1 MLDHK
6 NTLGMS
12 SVNPHSKM
20 IVVGSLN
27 VDNYLYSTNL
37 PHNGK
42 TNFLSSYAKFP
53 GGKGLNQAVG
63 LTKLGHQATLIGC
76 LGSDT
81 DANYLY
87 KELEKYHVTTDGITR
102 IQDTETGQAYI
113 YVETSGDSMISI
125 LPGANTALTPKNRT
139 AKTPIYGCQF
149 LSHSNRNSFV
159 CCKKACEIAQHSGVP
174 IILKPAA
181 IHHIPVNILEK
192 VDFSFPMKMNYWNF
206 NQILVH

>member
-1 MLDHK
+1 MLNKRKEKTALINEAEKLVLDHK

-149 LSHSNRNSFV
+149 CLIQTEIPLSAVKRLVKS
-159 CCKKACEIAQHSGVP
+159 P
-174 IILKPAA
+174 
-181 IHHIPVNILEK
+181 NIQGYRL
-192 VDFSFPMKMNYWNF
+192 F
-206 NQILVH
+206 

>member
-1 MLDHK
+1 M
-6 NTLGMS
+6 
-12 SVNPHSKM
+12 
-20 IVVGSLN
+20 
-27 VDNYLYSTNL
+27 
-37 PHNGK
+37 
-42 TNFLSSYAKFP
+42 SSYAKFP

-139 AKTPIYGCQF
+139 AKHLFMDASFCLIQTEIP
-149 LSHSNRNSFV
+149 LSAV
-159 CCKKACEIAQHSGVP
+159 EKACEIAQHSGYR
-174 IILKPAA
+174 L
-181 IHHIPVNILEK
+181 
-192 VDFSFPMKMNYWNF
+192 F
-206 NQILVH
+206 